1 MSKRS
6 LRTGVAYHGNRMLSH
21 ARADMKEIAKA
32 DMDIVV
38 HMLSHTDWDRHKNV
52 MKDIFAITE
61 DEGMEVWVDNWG
73 LGGTP
78 GDKSHFLCYHPE
90 AHQIFSDGTMR
101 PVNVCY
107 NHRSFVEWTKEWV
120 DVVYDAGGRKIFWDE
135 PHLPSTADRFAC
147 ACPVCKQLF
156 KERYGREMPVIP
168 DADCYEFQEWSIV
181 NYFKEVTAYAHSK
194 GMENIVCV
202 MLSSGIGISLDNL
215 GAFGTLDTLDNIGS
229 DPYWIAGGHDVTGP
243 DVYKFVYENTR
254 KNLDVCAKY
263 KKNHNIWIQSFNN
276 PAGREE
282 DIVYATEAAYDAGAR
297 TILAWGYYGSISN
310 DYAAKNPEKVWTK
323 TCEAFKRI
331 REMERDRLLEENR
344 AKYRK

>member
-1 MSKRS
+1 MQELK
-6 LRTGVAYHGNRMLSH
+6 LGVAYHGNRLLANVEHDMKDIINHHFNTVVHMFSH
-21 ARADMKEIAKA
+21 NDWDRSSHIMKEIF
-32 DMDIVV
+32 DITKG
-38 HMLSHTDWDRHKNV
+38 LGLDL
-52 MKDIFAITE
+52 
-61 DEGMEVWVDNWG
+61 WVDNWG

-78 GDKSHFLCYHPE
+78 GDKSHFLCYHPD

-120 DVVYDAGGRKIFWDE
+120 DVVYDVGGRKIFWDE

-243 DVYKFVYENTR
+243 EVYKFVYENTR

-263 KKNHNIWIQSFNN
+263 NKNHNIWIQSFSN

-297 TILAWGYYGSISN
+297 NILVWGYRGSEGNNYRAKQPELAWRAQG
-310 DYAAKNPEKVWTK
+310 DAME
-323 TCEAFKRI
+323 RI
-331 REMERDRLLEENR
+331 LNKERDRVAAE
-344 AKYRK
+344 ARKMLGI